1 MDHVLKEE
9 FHLKYKNTDIWFLHP
24 WGKVDKITIV
34 KSFNL
39 NGTTLRIVGKELN
52 PKNATSNV
60 PRVHSLDDDIK
71 RTKPYIANESS
82 K

>member
-1 MDHVLKEE
+1 MDHVLNIWNT
-9 FHLKYKNTDIWFLHP
+9 KNTDIWFVHP
-24 WGKVDKITIV
+24 WRKITIV